1 MARAASLAKTLD
13 VTDAAA
19 AQELNETEQ
28 RNLRSVTDVLQ
39 YWNRQDLEGVLAYYD
54 DSITWLNIAME
65 ETYRGKAEVRQF
77 LRRLF
82 AAFPDLNFEVTYKI
96 ARNDNVAEQ
105 WFIRGTHLGTFM
117 GIPPT
122 GRRVEIPGM
131 SMAELRGGKFISDH
145 FYFDALG
152 VLRDMALMPPLS
164 ISETPV
170 GRGTLFLGVAATR
183 LAGRLVAAIRR

>member
-1 MARAASLAKTLD
+1 VSDAT
-13 VTDAAA
+13 VTR
-19 AQELNETEQ
+19 ELTETEQ
-28 RNLRSVTDVLQ
+28 GNLRSVSNVLQ
-39 YWNRQDLEGVLAYYD
+39 YWNRQDIEGVLAYYD

-65 ETYRGKAEVRQF
+65 ETYRGKGEVRVF

-96 ARNDNVAEQ
+96 ARGDNVAEQ
-105 WFIRGTHLGTFM
+105 WVIRGTHLGTFM

-122 GRRVEIPGM
+122 GRRVEIKGM
-131 SMAELRGGKFISDH
+131 SMAELRNAKFVSDH

-164 ISETPV
+164 VSETLV
-170 GRGTLFLGVAATR
+170 GRGALSMSVATTRLVGSILGV
-183 LAGRLVAAIRR
+183 IRSRRH

>member
-1 MARAASLAKTLD
+1 MTDTTL
-13 VTDAAA
+13 TA
-19 AQELNETEQ
+19 ELSETER
-28 RNLRSVTDVLQ
+28 RNLRSVTDVLH
-39 YWNRQDLEGVLAYYD
+39 YWNRQDLEGVLNYYD

-65 ETYRGKAEVRQF
+65 ETYRGKSEVRVF

-82 AAFPDLNFEVTYKI
+82 SAFPDLNFEVTYKI
-96 ARNDNVAEQ
+96 ARGDNVAEQ
-105 WFIRGTHLGTFM
+105 WFIRGTHRGTFM

-131 SMAELRGGKFISDH
+131 SMAELREGKFVSDH

-164 ISETPV
+164 VSETLP
-170 GRGTLFLGVAATR
+170 GRAALSLGVGASRIARWLGGTMR
-183 LAGRLVAAIRR
+183 GR

>member
-1 MARAASLAKTLD
+1 VSEST
-13 VTDAAA
+13 VP
-19 AQELNETEQ
+19 QELSETEQ

-54 DSITWLNIAME
+54 ESITWLNIAME
-65 ETYRGKAEVRQF
+65 ETYHGKAEVRQF
-77 LRRLF
+77 LRKLF

-96 ARNDNVAEQ
+96 ARGHNVAEQ

-122 GRRVEIPGM
+122 GQRVEIPGM
-131 SMAELRGGKFISDH
+131 SMAELRDGKFVSDH

-164 ISETPV
+164 VSETSV
-170 GRGTLFLGVAATR
+170 GRGALAVGVAGSR
-183 LAGRLVAAIRR
+183 LGRWLLTTIRR

>member
-1 MARAASLAKTLD
+1 MTD
-13 VTDAAA
+13 TTVTA
-19 AQELNETEQ
+19 EVSETEQ
-28 RNLRSVTDVLQ
+28 RNLSSVTDVLQ
-39 YWNRQDLEGVLAYYD
+39 YWNRQDLEGVLTYYD

-65 ETYRGKAEVRQF
+65 ETYRGKDEVRAF

-82 AAFPDLNFEVTYKI
+82 TAFPDLHFEVTYKI
-96 ARNDNVAEQ
+96 ARGDNVAEQ

-122 GRRVEIPGM
+122 GRRIEIPGM
-131 SMAELRGGKFISDH
+131 SMAELRQAKFVSDH

-164 ISETPV
+164 VSETLV
-170 GRGTLFLGVAATR
+170 GRGALSLGVAATR
-183 LAGRLVAAIRR
+183 LVGALGGVIRGRRR

>member
-1 MARAASLAKTLD
+1 M
-13 VTDAAA
+13 TDATVTAA
-19 AQELNETEQ
+19 LSATEQ

-65 ETYRGKAEVRQF
+65 ETYRGKSEVRVF
-77 LRRLF
+77 LRKLF
-82 AAFPDLNFEVTYKI
+82 VAFPDLNFEVTYKI
-96 ARNDNVAEQ
+96 ARGDNVAEQ

-117 GIPPT
+117 GIPAT
-122 GRRVEIPGM
+122 RRRVEIPGM
-131 SMAELRGGKFISDH
+131 SMAELREGKFVSDH

-164 ISETPV
+164 VSESAL
-170 GRGTLFLGVAATR
+170 GKGALALGVAGSR
-183 LAGRLVAAIRR
+183 LFGAVRRVIQGRRG